1 MNPKVPS
8 LLSWI
13 VEQRIY
19 VILVVLFLLAFFFVP
34 YFATL
39 LNLANLAVQL
49 SIDGVIVVGM
59 AILMI
64 AYGIDL
70 GVGANFAMSG
80 IVYALLAQ
88 KGIPIPLAAL
98 GGVITGSLVGLA
110 NGLIVTKLKIHF
122 FIATLAT
129 MVIVQGIAI
138 TISKGEVVYPGVQN
152 FDWLGRHQI
161 GPVEFPVIAFLIMV
175 VIGHFILSQTKIGR
189 YWYAIGDNPEA
200 AKRAGLNVDR
210 IFIYAFIAVG
220 LCAGLSGVIF
230 AGRANSGSPS
240 LGVDTALNVIS
251 ASVVGGISLYGGIG
265 SIPGAF
271 AGLLIINILRNS
283 LNLLGVTPYT
293 QYVVRGLIL
302 ISVVVMDAYFNWR
315 KRSV

>member
-1 MNPKVPS
+1 
-8 LLSWI
+8 
-13 VEQRIY
+13 
-19 VILVVLFLLAFFFVP
+19 
-34 YFATL
+34 
-39 LNLANLAVQL
+39 
-49 SIDGVIVVGM
+49 
-59 AILMI
+59 
-64 AYGIDL
+64 
-70 GVGANFAMSG
+70 
-80 IVYALLAQ
+80 
-88 KGIPIPLAAL
+88 
-98 GGVITGSLVGLA
+98 
-110 NGLIVTKLKIHF
+110 
-122 FIATLAT
+122 
-129 MVIVQGIAI
+129 
-138 TISKGEVVYPGVQN
+138 
-152 FDWLGRHQI
+152 
-161 GPVEFPVIAFLIMV
+161 MV
-175 VIGHFILSQTKIGR
+175 VIGHFILSETKIGR

-210 IFIYAFIAVG
+210 TFIFAFIAVG

>member
-1 MNPKVPS
+1 MKTRAAN

-13 VEQRIY
+13 VEQRIFA
-19 VILVVLFLLAFFFVP
+19 ILIVLFLLSMIFVP

-39 LNLANLAVQL
+39 INLTNLAVQL
-49 SIDGVIVVGM
+49 SIDGIIVVGM

-64 AYGIDL
+64 AFGIDL

-80 IVYALLAQ
+80 IVYGLLAKQ
-88 KGIPIPLAAL
+88 GIPIPFAAL
-98 GGVITGSLVGLA
+98 GGVISGSLVGLV

-129 MVIVQGIAI
+129 MVIVQGLAI
-138 TISKGEVVYPGVQN
+138 TLSHGEVVYPGVPN
-152 FDWLGRHQI
+152 FDWLGRHQV
-161 GPVEFPVIAFLIMV
+161 GPVEFPVVVFLIMV

-200 AKRAGLNVDR
+200 AKRAGLHVDR
-210 IFIYAFIAVG
+210 IFIMAFIAVG

-230 AGRANSGSPS
+230 AARANSGSPS

-251 ASVVGGISLYGGIG
+251 ASVVGGVSLYGGVG
-265 SIPGAF
+265 TIPGVF

-283 LNLLGVTPYT
+283 LNLLGISPYT

>member
-1 MNPKVPS
+1 MNTQARN

-19 VILVVLFLLAFFFVP
+19 VILLVLFLLAVFFVP

-39 LNLANLAVQL
+39 VNLTNLAVQL

-64 AYGIDL
+64 AFGIDL
-70 GVGANFAMSG
+70 GVGTNFAFSG

-88 KGIPIPLAAL
+88 KGLPIPIAAL
-98 GGVITGSLVGLA
+98 GGVIAGSLVGLV

-129 MVIVQGIAI
+129 MVIVQGVAI
-138 TISKGEVVYPGVQN
+138 TISHGEVVYPGVPN
-152 FDWLGRHQI
+152 FDWLGRHHI
-161 GPVEFPVIAFLIMV
+161 GPVEFPVIVFLLMV

-210 IFIYAFIAVG
+210 IFIFAFIAVG

-240 LGVDTALNVIS
+240 LGVETALNVIS
-251 ASVVGGISLYGGIG
+251 ASVVGGVSLYGGIG
-265 SIPGAF
+265 TVPGAF